1 MPGKN
6 PVDVIDVDWSSLMP
20 KQPKEPREPGAAL
33 LKFTPGAVMLR
44 VGISKRL
51 AGPELFTKIKE
62 TCQRV
67 LEKPK
72 DAENLFEH
80 ELGAL
85 NMAALLR
92 KEERAGLLSN
102 LGPCCKALCF
112 RRDSAIRKQLM
123 KNEKGATKQTYTNS
137 AAMDSDLLRLSLRL
151 FKRKTVCQVPGQEK
165 TEDSKIP
172 QPAIQQEVCVS

>member
-1 MPGKN
+1 LFRREKYFIVLCIAVPKYHVY
-6 PVDVIDVDWSSLMP
+6 VDLCIYQFFL
-20 KQPKEPREPGAAL
+20 
-33 LKFTPGAVMLR
+33 
-44 VGISKRL
+44 
-51 AGPELFTKIKE
+51 
-62 TCQRV
+62 
-67 LEKPK
+67 

-123 KNEKGATKQTYTNS
+123 KNEKASGLFTVLSQN
-137 AAMDSDLLRLSLRL
+137 MEMQILLC
-151 FKRKTVCQVPGQEK
+151 KTFL
-165 TEDSKIP
+165 
-172 QPAIQQEVCVS
+172 

>member
-1 MPGKN
+1 MYNYQQSKVVVKSP
-6 PVDVIDVDWSSLMP
+6 SRLF
-20 KQPKEPREPGAAL
+20 
-33 LKFTPGAVMLR
+33 FTPVNLYYC
-44 VGISKRL
+44 ISPFQNTMYL
-51 AGPELFTKIKE
+51 LIF
-62 TCQRV
+62 V
-67 LEKPK
+67 

-123 KNEKGATKQTYTNS
+123 KNEKA
-137 AAMDSDLLRLSLRL
+137 SDL
-151 FKRKTVCQVPGQEK
+151 F
-165 TEDSKIP
+165 TELG
-172 QPAIQQEVCVS
+172 